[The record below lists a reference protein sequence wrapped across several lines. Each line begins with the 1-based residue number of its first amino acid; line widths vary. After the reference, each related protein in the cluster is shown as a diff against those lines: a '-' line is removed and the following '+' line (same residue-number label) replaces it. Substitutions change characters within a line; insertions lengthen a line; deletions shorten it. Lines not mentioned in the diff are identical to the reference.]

1 MRYLTAAPKVTWV
14 TDRSGTLVVHEDSDA
29 VFQLTGLAEILW
41 NCLVQGFSYARIIQ
55 ITAEMRRT
63 SLDAAEEAVQAVLRE
78 WRDLGII
85 VQKEEEHG

>member
-1 MRYLTAAPKVTWV
+1 
-14 TDRSGTLVVHEDSDA
+14 
-29 VFQLTGLAEILW
+29 LTGIAEVLW
-41 NCLVQGFSYARIIQ
+41 DCLMQGFSFARISQ

-63 SLDAAEEAVQAVLRE
+63 SLDAAEAAVQAILRE